1 MGEKTNVLNCTNK
14 PPKLFMLILNVLPHV
29 DILDLKITVGYL
41 KVAIPVKGNA
51 NVFIGWKFEII

>member
-1 MGEKTNVLNCTNK
+1 MDKQYMKFNICTD
-14 PPKLFMLILNVLPHV
+14 FFCSR
-29 DILDLKITVGYL
+29 DLKITVGYL